1 MSGSCRKIF
10 RRPRAKI
17 QIEENCSAAAYTK
30 NSEVARIPLRCDL
43 VESLK
48 HYLAERDFQ
57 DVVWTGTWSD
67 DGAEMIRIDLAEAG
81 IEYTNIHGDDY
92 DFHALRHQFISD
104 LAKAGV
110 SLKAAQEL
118 ARHSKPELTANIY
131 THLSLKDTA
140 VEVEKLASVPTESS
154 PTGEDQQEGDFGP
167 APGTAHWPARS
178 AIQADLSHEQA
189 IPVNLLAQEKSP
201 VFAGKT
207 GLFES
212 DADGTRTRN
221 LRIDSPGL

>member
-1 MSGSCRKIF
+1 MI
-10 RRPRAKI
+10 AH
-17 QIEENCSAAAYTK
+17 Y
-30 NSEVARIPLRCDL
+30 RIGQAVDGKDRGQKLQPVTNPL
-43 VESLK
+43 
-48 HYLAERDFQ
+48 ATI
-57 DVVWTGTWSD
+57 VVGVK
-67 DGAEMIRIDLAEAG
+67 GGHAEA
-81 IEYTNIHGDDY
+81 
-92 DFHALRHQFISD
+92 R
-104 LAKAGV
+104 
-110 SLKAAQEL
+110 L

-154 PTGEDQQEGDFGP
+154 PTVEDQQEGDFGP
-167 APGTAHWPARS
+167 APGPAPGPARS
-178 AIQADLSHEQA
+178 AIQADLSHEPA